1 MSRPKKHPAVAVS
14 IVPSPEPLLITTAHA
29 AELLSVSTWEVRRL
43 IRKGFLQHK
52 KLSRTNWLV
61 TMSSVKK
68 FAVAA

>member
-1 MSRPKKHPAVAVS
+1 MARPKKSVVAGPAL
-14 IVPSPEPLLITTAHA
+14 PFPEPLLLTTAAA

-43 IRKGFLQHK
+43 VRKGFLQHK

-68 FAVAA
+68 FAVAS